1 MLASIYA
8 DGDRSHP
15 IVSQQHHDIIA
26 GIRLERETHS
36 LSYAEMVRTPNSRK
50 RLMLALSV
58 AVIAMLSGNN
68 IMSYYLGD
76 MLTEAG
82 IYNTKVKLQIV
93 SYKTYVQII
102 SMVTC

>member
-36 LSYAEMVRTPNSRK
+36 LTYAEMVRTPNSRK

-68 IMSYYLGD
+68 IVSYYLGD

-82 IYNTKVKLQIV
+82 IYNTKVKL
-93 SYKTYVQII
+93 
-102 SMVTC
+102 